1 MKYNLTLL
9 LNGETH
15 KKRTDNIKDAI
26 LSLKPEVLY
35 TEMYVIVQKVGSKDK
50 IERRLSLIEG
60 KKLFINEDFLDVF
73 IINLLL
79 DY

>member
-1 MKYNLTLL
+1 M
-9 LNGETH
+9 NGETI

-35 TEMYVIVQKVGSKDK
+35 TEMYAIIQKVGSKEK
-50 IERRLSLIEG
+50 TERRLSLTQG
-60 KKLFINEDFLDVF
+60 KQLFNNEDFLNAF
-73 IINLLL
+73 INNLLL